1 MAFATVGDVETR
13 LGRELTETE
22 TNQIESLIDGATAIV
37 TQAAGRDDAWADS
50 FGDGSGETPL
60 PQIIKT
66 VTIELVARVADNP
79 STLKSIAETVGSYQ
93 VSKTYGDVVGF
104 ELTQAE
110 KMMVSRAANGSTV
123 TSVHMP
129 SIISEVFP
137 NTEIDG
143 AAEDR
148 EESLTDEEP
157 TDRGLTDYQDHIVD
171 YGD

>member
-1 MAFATVGDVETR
+1 MAFATVGEVETR

-37 TQAAGRDDAWADS
+37 TQAAGRNDAWADS

-79 STLKSIAETVGSYQ
+79 STLKSISETVGSYQ
-93 VSKTYGDVVGF
+93 VSKTYGDITGF
-104 ELTQAE
+104 ELTPAE
-110 KMMVSRAANGSTV
+110 KMMVGRAANGSTV
-123 TSVHMP
+123 TSVDVP
-129 SIISEVFP
+129 SFVSEVIVEP
-137 NTEIDG
+137 DLL
-143 AAEDR
+143 DR
-148 EESLTDEEP
+148 EETLTDDDP
-157 TDRGLTDYQDHIVD
+157 GDRGLTDYQDHIVD